1 MDKVTITINRQYGSG
16 GKTIGEMLA
25 KDLHIHY
32 YNRDI
37 IRLASIDSGIA
48 EQLFGRMNEQLNL
61 SPFEKLTKKQHDD
74 TLIPPEDDKFT
85 SDDNLFNY
93 QAKIIRELAEKES
106 CVIIGRCAD
115 HVLKDAKNVVRV
127 FIYADEEFCFER
139 AMERNSMTPHE
150 MKNYIKRVDKH
161 RAEFYKYYTGKE
173 WTDARNYDLCL
184 NSSELGFEKCVEIIK
199 EYIKIRLG

>member
-25 KDLHIHY
+25 KDLKIPY

-48 EQLFGRMNEQLNL
+48 EELFGQVDEELNL
-61 SPFEKLTKKQHDD
+61 GFFDRILKKQHSDK
-74 TLIPPEDDKFT
+74 LIPPEDAKFT

-93 QAKIIRELAEKES
+93 QAKIIRELSEKES
-106 CVIIGRCAD
+106 CVIIGRCANNILRDSD
-115 HVLKDAKNVVRV
+115 HVVRV
-127 FIYADEEFCFER
+127 FIYADEDFCFAR
-139 AMERNSMTPHE
+139 AMERNSMTERE
-150 MKNYIKRVDKH
+150 MKNYIKRIDSH
-161 RAEFYKYYTGKE
+161 RADFYKYYTGKE

-184 NSSELGFEKCVEIIK
+184 NSSDLGFEKCVDIIK
-199 EYIKIRLG
+199 EYIKIRFE